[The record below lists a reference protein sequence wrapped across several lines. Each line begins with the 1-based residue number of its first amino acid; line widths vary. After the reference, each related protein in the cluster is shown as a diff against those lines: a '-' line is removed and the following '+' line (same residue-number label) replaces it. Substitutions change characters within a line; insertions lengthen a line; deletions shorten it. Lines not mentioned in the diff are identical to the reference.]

1 VGETV
6 TTALVPYGLGVH
18 QYAAIRGWALRRER
32 YGKSGGSTGRPRRGR
47 HCQRGH
53 TMTAENS
60 VQRTDGYVAC
70 RACMTLS
77 EHRSRRRRSLRT
89 RVVAAHPDRGGS
101 ASRFVRALKRYQKER
116 AS

>member
-1 VGETV
+1 MGEAV

-47 HCQRGH
+47 HCRRGH

-60 VQRTDGYVAC
+60 RQRSDGYVDCVAC
-70 RACMTLS
+70 RTLS
-77 EHRSRRRRSLRT
+77 KHRNRRLRAM
-89 RVVAAHPDRGGS
+89 RQMVVNAHPDRGGS
-101 ASRFVRALKRYQKER
+101 ASRFVRVLKRYQKER
-116 AS
+116 AA